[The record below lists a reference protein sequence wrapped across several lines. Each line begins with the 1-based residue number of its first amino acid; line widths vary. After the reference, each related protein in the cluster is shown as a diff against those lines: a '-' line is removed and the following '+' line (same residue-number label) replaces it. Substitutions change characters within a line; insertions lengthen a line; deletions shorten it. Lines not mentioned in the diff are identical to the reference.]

1 MAYSKFKDIY
11 KEQLKGSGV
20 LSSLGSSAIKSVA
33 ERVDPRNILFGGKES
48 VFSLTGQKIFG
59 KGYSATPKTAVT
71 GKRLA
76 AESVTT
82 PTLQTEALSQLLQ
95 SSTKQ
100 ESHLKLIGKNTMNNN
115 AMARD
120 MNVMRQNIMK
130 LVTMGGGKASRG
142 ADMFFKN
149 AAQREAEYERKF
161 NKGAMTPASPTPIQK
176 NESSSSGIMSF
187 LGPLAGIGT
196 MIVGAVTSA
205 LSGIPGILKDIFS
218 MDNLSK
224 LFGLGAST
232 VSNLGSII
240 GKMIPFLTSAPV
252 LALLTGGAFVAWI
265 SKKIEEANAI
275 QNTSQQTNAR
285 IMDGR
290 GSKGANAAA
299 DTSATVINQGMRDIA
314 KSGSNED
321 VQLYTGGKT
330 ISDGSIVG
338 GIKTREE
345 LQRLIAEADAQGRKT
360 ISLVSAADE
369 LKAREA
375 RASAARLDPRRT
387 DAGSTS
393 PTKVTSIEDAKLKA
407 EQYLG
412 SGISSS
418 EWDMLLRAVYAE
430 SSRSEQEYA
439 NVMAVILNRSRNSGK
454 SIAEVLQERNQFQA
468 VTGTAKN
475 PGPSPM
481 FKQGPFGNEKTM
493 KMLMKST
500 ESLGGIST
508 NLDSFTA
515 ANRAAYKEGT
525 STKWLDKLL
534 ASGGQQIG
542 GTVFAE
548 NMYRPKTGT
557 SLNTASVA
565 SKDLNR
571 ESSTPQANAPV
582 VVNQQAAAPQQQ
594 KAPQSPVASAYNTD
608 MLPEIWKLNILR
620 PGGIGA

>member
-11 KEQLKGSGV
+11 KEQLKGSGI
-20 LSSLGSSAIKSVA
+20 LSSLGSSAVKSVA

-76 AESVTT
+76 SESVTT

-100 ESHLKLIGKNTMNNN
+100 EAHLKMIGKNTMNNN

-120 MNVMRQNIMK
+120 MNVVRQNIMK

-161 NKGAMTPASPTPIQK
+161 NKGPMAAASPTPIQK
-176 NESSSSGIMSF
+176 NEKSSSGIMSI

-196 MIVGAVTSA
+196 MIVGAITSA

-218 MDNLSK
+218 AENLLKLMGIGMNAFSK
-224 LFGLGAST
+224 LGTLVTA
-232 VSNLGSII
+232 V
-240 GKMIPFLTSAPV
+240 TSPAV
-252 LALLTGGAFVAWI
+252 LALLGGAAFVAWI
-265 SKKIEEANAI
+265 KSKVDESNAV
-275 QNTSQQTNAR
+275 QNTAEQINAR
-285 IMDGR
+285 IEDQR
-290 GSKGANAAA
+290 GSKGANAASNTA
-299 DTSATVINQGMRDIA
+299 STVINQGLRDIA

-321 VQLYTGGKT
+321 VQLYTGAKRLA
-330 ISDGSIVG
+330 DGSLVG
-338 GIKTREE
+338 GIKTKEE
-345 LQRLIAEADAQGRKT
+345 LQRLIAEADAQGKKT
-360 ISLVSAADE
+360 ITVGSASAE
-369 LKAREA
+369 LKSNEEK
-375 RASAARLDPRRT
+375 ASAARLQVRKMDN
-387 DAGSTS
+387 ASTT
-393 PTKVTSIEDAKLKA
+393 PTKVTTSDEARMKA
-407 EQYLG
+407 EEYLG
-412 SGISSS
+412 RGINSS
-418 EWDMLLRAVYAE
+418 EWDLLLRAVYAE
-430 SSRSEQEYA
+430 SSRNEQEYA

-454 SIAEVLQERNQFQA
+454 SISEVLTEKNQFQA

-475 PGPSPM
+475 PNPSPM

-493 KMLMKST
+493 DMLIKST
-500 ESLGGIST
+500 QSLGGIST
-508 NLDSFTA
+508 SLDSFTA

-525 STKWLDKLL
+525 NTKWLDTLL

-557 SLNTASVA
+557 ALNTASVA
-565 SKDLNR
+565 SADLNR
-571 ESSTPQANAPV
+571 QSTEAQPQAPIV
-582 VVNQQAAAPQQQ
+582 INQQATAPQQQ
-594 KAPQSPVASAYNTD
+594 SAPQNAVASAHNFD
-608 MLPEIWKLNILR
+608 PWSELWGASILNPAR
-620 PGGIGA
+620 IGS

>member
-20 LSSLGSSAIKSVA
+20 LSSLGSSAMKSVA

-76 AESVTT
+76 SESVTT

-100 ESHLKLIGKNTMNNN
+100 ETHLKLIGKNTMNNN

-149 AAQREAEYERKF
+149 AAQRESEYERKL
-161 NKGAMTPASPTPIQK
+161 NRSATGSVSPTPIQK
-176 NESSSSGIMSF
+176 NEKESSGVMSI

-205 LSGIPGILKDIFS
+205 LSSIPGILMNIFS
-218 MDNLSK
+218 AESLIKLMGIGMNALSK
-224 LFGLGAST
+224 LGTLVT
-232 VSNLGSII
+232 SI
-240 GKMIPFLTSAPV
+240 TSPAV
-252 LALLTGGAFVAWI
+252 LALLGSAAFVAWI
-265 SKKIEEANAI
+265 KSKIDEANTI
-275 QNTSQQTNAR
+275 QNTPEQVNAR
-285 IMDGR
+285 IEDGR
-290 GSKGANAAA
+290 GSKGANAASVA
-299 DTSATVINQGMRDIA
+299 ASTTINQGLRDIA

-321 VQLYTGGKT
+321 VQLYTGAKRLT
-330 ISDGSIVG
+330 DGSLVG
-338 GIKTREE
+338 GVKTKEE
-345 LQRLIAEADAQGRKT
+345 LQRLIAEADAQNKKT
-360 ISLVSAADE
+360 ISVGSASTE
-369 LKAREA
+369 LKANEE
-375 RASAARLDPRRT
+375 RASAARLQVRKMDNV
-387 DAGSTS
+387 STT
-393 PTKVTSIEDAKLKA
+393 PTKVTTSDEARMKA
-407 EQYLG
+407 EEYLG
-412 SGISSS
+412 RGINSS
-418 EWDMLLRAVYAE
+418 EWDLLLRAVYAE
-430 SSRSEQEYA
+430 SSRNEQEYA

-454 SIAEVLQERNQFQA
+454 SISDVLTEKNQFQA
-468 VTGTAKN
+468 VTGTSKN
-475 PGPSPM
+475 PSPSPM

-493 KMLMKST
+493 GMLIKST

-508 NLDSFTA
+508 SLDSFTA

-525 STKWLDKLL
+525 NTAWLDKLL
-534 ASGGQQIG
+534 ASGGQQVG

-557 SLNTASVA
+557 KLNSSSVA
-565 SKDLNR
+565 SADLNR
-571 ESSTPQANAPV
+571 QSAAPAQSAPV
-582 VVNQQAAAPQQQ
+582 VINQQAATPQT
-594 KAPQSPVASAYNTD
+594 QSSAKTPVASVHNLDPWMDLFGTS
-608 MLPEIWKLNILR
+608 ILN
-620 PGGIGA
+620 PAGMGA

>member
-20 LSSLGSSAIKSVA
+20 LSSLGSSAMKSVA

-76 AESVTT
+76 SESVNT

-120 MNVMRQNIMK
+120 MNVVRQNIMK

-149 AAQREAEYERKF
+149 AAQREADYERKF
-161 NKGAMTPASPTPIQK
+161 NRGAMTAASPTPIEK
-176 NESSSSGIMSF
+176 NEKGSSGIMSF

-205 LSGIPGILKDIFS
+205 LSGIPGILTSLFS
-218 MDNLSK
+218 AESLIKLMGIGMNAFSK
-224 LFGLGAST
+224 LGTLVAA
-232 VSNLGSII
+232 V
-240 GKMIPFLTSAPV
+240 TSPAV
-252 LALLTGGAFVAWI
+252 LALLGSSAFVAWI
-265 SKKIEEANAI
+265 KSKIDEANEI
-275 QNTSQQTNAR
+275 QNTPEQVAAR
-285 IMDGR
+285 IGNET
-290 GSKGANAAA
+290 GSTTAKAASNAA
-299 DTSATVINQGMRDIA
+299 STVINQGLRDIS
-314 KSGSNED
+314 KTGNNED
-321 VQLYTGGKT
+321 VQLYTGAKRLA
-330 ISDGSIVG
+330 DGSLVG
-338 GIKTREE
+338 GVKTKEE
-345 LQRLIAEADAQGRKT
+345 LQRLIAEADAQNKKT
-360 ISLVSAADE
+360 ITVGSASAE
-369 LKAREA
+369 LKSNEEQ
-375 RASAARLDPRRT
+375 ASAARLQVRKMDNASAT
-387 DAGSTS
+387 
-393 PTKVTSIEDAKLKA
+393 PTKVSTSDEARMKA
-407 EQYLG
+407 EEYLG
-412 SGISSS
+412 RGINSS
-418 EWDMLLRAVYAE
+418 EWDLLLRAVYAE
-430 SSRSEQEYA
+430 SSRNEQEYA

-454 SIAEVLQERNQFQA
+454 SISEVLTEKNQFQA
-468 VTGTAKN
+468 VTGTANN
-475 PGPSPM
+475 PSPSPM
-481 FKQGPFGNEKTM
+481 FRQGPFGNETTM
-493 KMLMKST
+493 KMLIKST

-508 NLDSFTA
+508 RLDSFTA

-525 STKWLDKLL
+525 NTKWLDKLL

-594 KAPQSPVASAYNTD
+594 RAPQTSVASAYNTD